1 MIATHSIKYNG
12 VWYKAGDEIKETA
25 EVDNTSSAFSKSYTK
40 TEINRMSTADLQKL
54 ANEQGFD
61 KAEEISGADLKKML
75 IEKFG
80 LQEFELWMKQWKQDC
95 KKKLLQ
101 I

>member
-1 MIATHSIKYNG
+1 MIATHSIKYNV

-80 LQEFELWMKQWKQDC
+80 L
-95 KKKLLQ
+95 
-101 I
+101 